1 MCVFMFCQAFL
12 LGWKKRGGGAVFIN
26 EEGVGIKSAVKSLV
40 C

>member
-1 MCVFMFCQAFL
+1 MCLYVLPGFFAGL
-12 LGWKKRGGGAVFIN
+12 EEKGGGGAVFIN